1 MRALRVLLLVGLC
14 LILPAAAWA
23 QLPRIIGPG
32 GILEYNTAS
41 VSLYNTTAEGI
52 LYNTSIPGAY
62 AATAPAINTTTLW
75 STSAP
80 LHLKMLGTVNTSAGN
95 PVLSVGV
102 NFGGSG
108 ATLTLLNSV
117 LMPGNMAN
125 LPLQLDVWL
134 SPIASFSA
142 TNITGNNVTVF
153 LTARL
158 THQATGTIINPD
170 SGRYSTPGA
179 TQVTFNASVL
189 GTTRLASPVA
199 LNVLARWTVA
209 NGLNSIAIYQRIL
222 KQGN

>member
-14 LILPAAAWA
+14 LSLPAAAWA
-23 QLPRIIGPG
+23 QLPRLVGPG
-32 GILEYNTAS
+32 GVLEYNTAS

-62 AATAPAINTTTLW
+62 VATAPAINTTTLW
-75 STSAP
+75 STTAP
-80 LHLKMLGTVNTSAGN
+80 LQLKMLGTINTSAGN

-102 NFGGSG
+102 NFGGSS
-108 ATLTLLNSV
+108 ATLALLNNV

-125 LPLQLDVWL
+125 LPLALEVWL

-142 TNITGNNVTVF
+142 TNITGNNATVF

-158 THQATGTIINPD
+158 RHQATGTIINPD

-189 GTTRLASPVA
+189 GTTRLASPVT
-199 LNVLARWTVA
+199 LNVFARWQTA
-209 NGLNSIAIYQRIL
+209 NGLNAIAIYQRIL
-222 KQGN
+222 KIGN